1 VLVTT
6 ELEALLLD
14 ALALLEALEL
24 LTLALEL
31 AALELEGTDRM
42 LLRVGRAIKGLVVVV
57 ASVVLTAGEVVAV
70 VPVATVASPAPKS
83 G

>member
-1 VLVTT
+1 MLVTT

-42 LLRVGRAIKGLVVVV
+42 LLTLGRGIKGLVVV